1 MVKRNRLF
9 CASLAL
15 SLVACSASGA
25 ANEGGSEDESG
36 DEDGEACLEEVF
48 TPGPTALRRMTDTQY
63 NNTVQDLFSGI
74 EIPPQTILADP
85 ETHGFEN
92 FAEAQHAS
100 ALLVEQYQKA
110 ALEVTEVAMWQS
122 DSFLPCS
129 VDGGGDPVG
138 CGSAFLADFAQRAF
152 RRPVDASTLGV
163 YTTLFEQQL
172 GEHNFNVAIQLAM
185 QAILQAPEFLYFF
198 EFEGSPLE
206 ANQDI
211 VALDDYALA
220 SRLSYFLW
228 DSMPDEALFA
238 AAQAGQLST
247 VEGIETQARRML
259 GEAAAR
265 RAVVNFHRQWLD
277 YDRIET
283 INLDPATY
291 PEYYWELNEELKE
304 GLSRR
309 IEHVIFDG
317 SSTLNEL
324 LTSPDAWVNESLAG
338 IYGVEAPSA
347 GSWEL
352 RQLPAEERAGLLTDA
367 GWLASRAHA
376 VHPSPVQRGVFVLE
390 RLICSPPPPPPP
402 DVDTN
407 PPNDDQAQAQTNR
420 ERYEQHK
427 TDEVCA
433 ACHTAIDGIGMGF
446 EHYDSLGR
454 WRDLDNG
461 FEVDASGELLGT
473 EVNGPFDGAIELAA
487 LLGQSQTV
495 RDCVTT
501 QYFQYAL
508 GRNEA
513 DEDSC
518 ALEAL
523 QTSFS
528 ESEGNIQ
535 ELLVSIVTSDA
546 FRHRPAEVSP

>member
-1 MVKRNRLF
+1 MLKQIDLP
-9 CASLAL
+9 CALLAL
-15 SLVACSASGA
+15 SLAGCSNSGS
-25 ANEGGSEDESG
+25 ANEGGTDDESG
-36 DEDGEACLEEVF
+36 GEDGEACLEEVF

-63 NNTVQDLFSGI
+63 NNTVQDLFPGI

-100 ALLVEQYQKA
+100 ALLIEQYQKA

-122 DSFLPCS
+122 DNFLPCS
-129 VDGGGDPVG
+129 IDGGGDPVG
-138 CGSAFLADFAQRAF
+138 CGTTFLADFSERAF
-152 RRPVDASTLGV
+152 RRPVDASALGV
-163 YTTLFEQQL
+163 YTALFEQQL

-198 EFEGSPLE
+198 EFEGTPLE
-206 ANQDI
+206 ADQDI
-211 VALDDYALA
+211 VALDDYAVA

-228 DSMPDEALFA
+228 DSMPDATLFA
-238 AAQAGQLST
+238 AAQAGELST
-247 VEGIETQARRML
+247 AEGIETQARRML
-259 GEAAAR
+259 GELAAR
-265 RAVVNFHRQWLD
+265 RSVVNFHRQWLD

-283 INLDPATY
+283 INLDLATY

-309 IEHVIFDG
+309 IEHVIFDS

-338 IYGVEAPSA
+338 IYGVEPPSA

-352 RQLPAEERAGLLTDA
+352 RQLPAEQRAGLLTDA
-367 GWLASRAHA
+367 GWLSSRAHA

-390 RLICSPPPPPPP
+390 RLICLPPPPPPP
-402 DVDTN
+402 DIDTN
-407 PPNDDQAQAQTNR
+407 PPNDDQGQPQTNR
-420 ERYEQHK
+420 ERYEQHLS
-427 TDEVCA
+427 DDVCA
-433 ACHTAIDGIGMGF
+433 ACHAAIDGIGMGF

-473 EVNGPFDGAIELAA
+473 EVNGPFVGAVELAD

-495 RDCVTT
+495 RDCVPTH
-501 QYFQYAL
+501 YFQYAL

-513 DEDSC
+513 AEDSC
-518 ALEAL
+518 TLEAL
-523 QTSFS
+523 QAGFT

-535 ELLVSIVTSDA
+535 ELLISIVTSDA
-546 FRHRPAEVSP
+546 FRHRPAEVTP